1 METETK
7 KRLRL
12 YEEVLFELK
21 NRSTEHTFVPKHPK
35 IKRTLMSL
43 IAALARKGSFEERDL
58 HNSAVT
64 IAWEV
69 LDGFRLA
76 EGADWDE
83 IISGEDRL
91 NLNRIIKAIVRK
103 IEHELPAMAN
113 PNTRRLYDP
122 ETGGK
127 VFVTVNFESLDRPL
141 YDEAGDVV
149 GSLVDEVSESFFAP
163 SHTYAKNPFVEW
175 FRNNR
180 HEFLTA
186 RQNEFIDGLSSG
198 LLKKDSDY
206 IDENDF
212 EKLAGMK
219 THDLDRIK
227 KRIKE
232 RTLKAWEEHRRE
244 MPELTRR
251 GSYLARQVAEWEAF
265 LALADS
271 DEQLSRQNARLSEWI
286 RSREFAVDFVYD
298 ALNHDISATKGF
310 VAYLKDET
318 KEIAPTSLYEIY
330 VLVVAEVERLADEL
344 ARINTVTPEKS
355 PDQVRR
361 GINAERHRSYKKF
374 TQEQPCYWYDAN
386 GELMR
391 VFKSNLKEYKIMDLN
406 AFGHLTD
413 KRDF

>member
-1 METETK
+1 METE

-12 YEEVLFELK
+12 FEEVLFELK
-21 NRSTEHTFVPKHPK
+21 NRSTEHTFVPRHPK
-35 IKRTLMSL
+35 LKRTILSL
-43 IAALARKGSFEERDL
+43 ITALARKESFEEREL
-58 HNSAVT
+58 YNSAVT
-64 IAWEV
+64 MAWEV
-69 LDGFRLA
+69 LDSFILA
-76 EGADWDE
+76 ENASWDE
-83 IISGEDRL
+83 VISGEDKL
-91 NLNRIIKAIVRK
+91 NLNRIVKAIVRK
-103 IEHELPAMAN
+103 IEHELPAIAN

-163 SHTYAKNPFVEW
+163 SYTYAKNPFVEW

-186 RQNEFIDGLSSG
+186 RQNEFIDGLSTG

-206 IDENDF
+206 IDDNDF

-251 GSYLARQVAEWEAF
+251 GSYLARQIAEWNAF
-265 LALADS
+265 IAIADY
-271 DEQLSRQNARLSEWI
+271 DEQLSSQNARLSEWI

-298 ALNHDISATKGF
+298 ALDHDIPATKGF

-318 KEIAPTSLYEIY
+318 KEIAPTALYEIY
-330 VLVVAEVERLADEL
+330 VLVVAEVERLVGEL
-344 ARINTVTPEKS
+344 ARINTVTPGKS
-355 PDQVRR
+355 PDRARR
-361 GINAERHRSYKKF
+361 DDNAERHRNYKEF
-374 TQEQPCYWYDAN
+374 TQEQPCYWYDAS

-391 VFKSNLKEYKIMDLN
+391 IFRSNLKDYKIMDLN
-406 AFGHLTD
+406 AFGHLTN

>member
-1 METETK
+1 METE

-12 YEEVLFELK
+12 FEEVLFELK
-21 NRSTEHTFVPKHPK
+21 NRSTEHTFVPRHPK
-35 IKRTLMSL
+35 LKRTILSL
-43 IAALARKGSFEERDL
+43 ITALARKGSFEEREL
-58 HNSAVT
+58 YNSAVT

-69 LDGFRLA
+69 LGSFSLA
-76 EGADWDE
+76 EDVDWDQV
-83 IISGEDRL
+83 ISGDDKL
-91 NLNRIIKAIVRK
+91 NLNRIVKAIVRK
-103 IEHELPAMAN
+103 IEHELPAIAN

-149 GSLVDEVSESFFAP
+149 GSLVEEVSESFFAP
-163 SHTYAKNPFVEW
+163 SFTYAKNPFLEW

-186 RQNEFIDGLSSG
+186 RQNEFIDGLSTG

-206 IDENDF
+206 IDDNDF

-251 GSYLARQVAEWEAF
+251 GSYLARQIKEWKAF
-265 LALADS
+265 LELADS
-271 DEQLSRQNARLSEWI
+271 DEQLSSQNARLSEWI
-286 RSREFAVDFVYD
+286 RSREFTVDFVYD
-298 ALNHDISATKGF
+298 ALDHDISATKGF

-330 VLVVAEVERLADEL
+330 VLVVAEVERLAGEL
-344 ARINTVTPEKS
+344 ARISRGTLEKS
-355 PDQVRR
+355 PDQELRDVNAKRR
-361 GINAERHRSYKKF
+361 RDYKEF

-391 VFKSNLKEYKIMDLN
+391 VFNSNLKEYKIMDLN